1 MSEACAVIETL
12 GLKFRNEVVHRLCRE
27 LISPYEQL
35 FQQIENKNL
44 ENTERRYAWLSRTIK
59 DFDIKFNLVF
69 PEYWAV
75 HCNIYLEF
83 SSITRMNIME
93 ILEKNAD

>member
-1 MSEACAVIETL
+1 
-12 GLKFRNEVVHRLCRE
+12 
-27 LISPYEQL
+27 
-35 FQQIENKNL
+35 
-44 ENTERRYAWLSRTIK
+44 LSRTIK
-59 DFDIKFNLVF
+59 DFDIKFNSVF

-93 ILEKNAD
+93 ILDKNADQ